1 MSFRALESMWRTPA
15 AYRCA
20 LVVALL
26 FCGPATATWGQD
38 LFGDVPAEEVI
49 DEVLP
54 VDPPAA
60 DDIFDPG
67 FPEDAPAEE
76 LPAEAEPAE
85 FVADGSVNAND
96 PAGTVADSS
105 SLEPIVRPAR
115 PCAKLNV
122 KSLKEIATL
131 GDNRFRHAASL
142 IHIAVLPGGKQ
153 VLASAEDGAARLWD
167 AETGKE
173 LQRFYNGQGG
183 YVWNCASLYDG
194 KQVLTCGVDK
204 RVTRWDAATGKMLH
218 RYEQQHSTFR
228 LAVAPGSETFAA
240 SGDGNR
246 TIVWNTESGERVR
259 SLRGHSDSVYGA
271 AIDDE
276 GRFLVTCGDDKTIRV
291 YDFAEGN
298 SRHRL
303 TNHTGAVYTAA
314 FAPKSVRFATC
325 GDDHSVRVWDAESG
339 EQAWSVPLSN
349 TVYVVAW
356 SPDGARIAATCSDS
370 HIYILDANGGKEIA
384 KIKVPQGYHWPV
396 AYSPDGASLYS
407 GGSGVLWRWDA
418 TTGKQLFPNPEEKPL
433 IGSVEN
439 FAISPDGATIYL
451 CGEDNRL
458 HVWSVAEKKRIAC
471 WPMEKAIVSLDI
483 SPDGKKL
490 LAGDD
495 ANAHIL
501 DTQTGKPIATIKC
514 GDGFSSAGFVDNAR
528 RVVTTSSEA
537 MAQVWEAGSGSQIG
551 TLFGHLKSI
560 ESLATAMDG
569 DRIVTSSDDGTVRIW
584 GAHSGKELSRI
595 GTPNEDGTTTMQLP
609 TFLADNRSLVV
620 VDNDK
625 QLRVWL
631 APSLEDTSSVT
642 SADIERLVADLSS
655 EKYPVRQA
663 ATEALVKVAG
673 KMREQIQ
680 NVSADDPEVVWRLRQ
695 IMLGVERGET
705 PTAPLGSPLTFDDS
719 PQSLAVHPDGLHF
732 AAVLRA
738 DAAAKIVIGC
748 FTKDGPRKIETIET
762 GHSPGIV
769 AFSADGRR
777 LFAANRDGTVSVFE
791 ASAAP

>member
-1 MSFRALESMWRTPA
+1 MLWSLA
-15 AYRCA
+15 AFSCA
-20 LVVALL
+20 LVP
-26 FCGPATATWGQD
+26 FATPPPIFVSVGAAQD
-38 LFGDVPAEEVI
+38 LF
-49 DEVLP
+49 DEVVP
-54 VDPPAA
+54 EEPPA
-60 DDIFDPG
+60 DIFDPD
-67 FPEDAPAEE
+67 PVPPIDPPVDAP
-76 LPAEAEPAE
+76 PDEAA
-85 FVADGSVNAND
+85 AND
-96 PAGTVADSS
+96 DTATIADSS
-105 SLEPIVRPAR
+105 GLEPIVRPAK

-142 IHIAVLPGGKQ
+142 IHIEVLPGGKQ

-183 YVWNCASLYDG
+183 YVWNCASLYKG

-204 RVTRWDAATGKMLH
+204 RITRWDASTGKMVH

-228 LAVAPGSETFAA
+228 LAVAPGGERFAA

-246 TIVWNTESGERVR
+246 TILWDTETGERVR
-259 SLRGHSDSVYGA
+259 SFRGHSDSVYGA
-271 AIDDE
+271 AIDDD

-291 YDFAEGN
+291 WNFAEGE

-314 FAPKSVRFATC
+314 FAPKSTRFATC
-325 GDDHSVRVWDAESG
+325 GDDHSIRVWDAESG
-339 EQAWSVPLSN
+339 EQLWSASLSN

-356 SPDGARIAATCSDS
+356 SPDGTRIAATCSDN
-370 HIYILDANGGKEIA
+370 HIYVLEANEGKEVF
-384 KIKVPQGYHWPV
+384 KIKVPAGYHWPV
-396 AYSPDGASLYS
+396 AFSPDGASLYS
-407 GGSGVLWRWDA
+407 GGSGVVWRWDA
-418 TTGKQLFPNPEEKPL
+418 ATGKQLFPNPDEKPL
-433 IGSVEN
+433 IGSVAN
-439 FAISPDGATIYL
+439 FVISPDGETIYL
-451 CGEDNRL
+451 CGQDAQL
-458 HVWSVAEKKRIAC
+458 HVWSVAQQRRVAV

-495 ANAHIL
+495 ANAHII
-501 DTQTGKPIATIKC
+501 DATTGKPIATIKC
-514 GDGFSSAGFVDNAR
+514 GEGFSAARFVDNAR

-537 MAQVWEAGSGSQIG
+537 MAQLWDAATAQQIG
-551 TLFGHLKSI
+551 TLSGHLKAIDSI
-560 ESLATAMDG
+560 AMAPDG
-569 DRIVTSSDDGTVRIW
+569 DRIATSSDDGTVRVW
-584 GAHSGKELSRI
+584 GAHSGKELSLI
-595 GTPNEDGTTTMQLP
+595 GSPNDDGTNTMQLP
-609 TFLADNRSLVV
+609 TFLADNRSLAVV

-631 APSLEDTSSVT
+631 APAIEDTSSISSQDV
-642 SADIERLVADLSS
+642 DQLVADLSS
-655 EKYPVRQA
+655 DKYRVREA
-663 ATEALVKVAG
+663 ATEALVKVAR

-705 PTAPLGSPLTFDDS
+705 PSAPLGTPLTFDDP

-732 AAVLRA
+732 AVVLRA

-748 FTKDGPRKIETIET
+748 FTKAGPRRIQAIET

-769 AFSADGRR
+769 VFSADGKR

-791 ASAAP
+791 AGVP